1 MLNEIIINVTGSC
14 RECDHDTLLYDQHHN
29 VIFCNKCGLV
39 QKDST
44 PPGITQLIED
54 VNREELER
62 QILIGKFK
70 EMERNQMLMLNKQG
84 NCLFN
89 DGFIRFGKI

>member
-1 MLNEIIINVTGSC
+1 MLNEIIIKVNGQC
-14 RECDHDTLLYDQHHN
+14 KECNQDTLLFDQHHN
-29 VIFCNKCGLV
+29 VVFCNKCGLV

-54 VNREELER
+54 VNREALER
-62 QILIGKFK
+62 QILMAKFE

-89 DGFIRFGKI
+89 QWFYTYW